1 MSPSTKESAPK
12 GALTTDARQLDRSP
26 TYTRQRIARGQQSV
40 VHDLRAR
47 WPGTCRRCGEHFVA
61 GTVVLWCISGIR
73 HAVCPVE
80 DRVPGQ
86 RYGSLGSPR

>member
-12 GALTTDARQLDRSP
+12 GALTTDARQLDRHS
-26 TYTRQRIARGQQSV
+26 TYTRQRIARGRPSV

-47 WPGTCRRCGEHFVA
+47 WPGTCRRCGGRFDSGVVVVWSA
-61 GTVVLWCISGIR
+61 GGVR
-73 HAVCPVE
+73 HAVCPAE

-86 RYGSLGSPR
+86 RYDSLGSPR